1 MYMKVIK
8 RDCSEVD
15 FQKEKI
21 VNAIMKAM
29 TNGSGIV
36 MPNIAEKIA
45 DEIEET
51 CRLKKELSISDIE
64 TMVYDKLIEKGQKLT
79 AKSYEGYRSVRE
91 FQ

>member
-36 MPNIAEKIA
+36 MPNIAEEIA

-51 CRLKKELSISDIE
+51 C
-64 TMVYDKLIEKGQKLT
+64 LIKT
-79 AKSYEGYRSVRE
+79 N
-91 FQ
+91 